1 MHLFCIIC
9 LATASLLISVE
20 AYVVSQSNVSS
31 ARSSLGDVNSNATT
45 RLKQQA
51 DIKAANQSEN
61 SLNEDA
67 NQAELE
73 LYWLNQR
80 DQFFNQTTFN
90 LSRVSAD

>member
-20 AYVVSQSNVSS
+20 AHVVSQSNVSS